1 VSGVEGL
8 PWLRD
13 VAAWSLVHALWQGAA
28 LALLHAGVR
37 ALVRSPAARHG
48 AGMGLVLAAAGAPLA
63 TGAWLAWRAGAL
75 AAAPAGMVASG
86 PGVGWLPGGVA
97 AAGSA
102 LLAWLPLAWAAGV
115 VLLGLRAAGGWRLA
129 GRLAAGAAPAP
140 AGWQPRLERLRDRLG
155 IRAPVRLA
163 LSARVAVPV
172 LVGWR
177 RPSILLPA
185 AALASHPPEE
195 LELLI
200 AHELAHLRRRD
211 PAANLAQTAAGIL
224 LFFHPAACWMGARI
238 RADREA
244 ACDDMVVALCRHRA
258 LYARA
263 LARAEMLRGGSAAA
277 ALAATGDRVVDRLRR
292 LAAEPAP
299 RPAPRRLAAAAAPL
313 AAAALLAA
321 AGYGA
326 LPPSAGAL
334 AASRPLPRMEVHA
347 SDPAGAFRLS
357 VARGRVVAAAIG
369 DVPLPPERILQA
381 RDSVRFLGPA
391 GEPVLAVHLTRD
403 GIRWHPRPAP
413 GPGYHPP
420 RP

>member
-1 VSGVEGL
+1 VSGVEGV

-13 VAAWSLVHALWQGAA
+13 LAAWSLVHALWQGAA
-28 LALLHAGVR
+28 LALLHAGFR

-48 AGMGLVLAAAGAPLA
+48 AGMGLLLAAAGAPLA
-63 TGAWLAWRAGAL
+63 TGAWLAGRAGAL

-86 PGVGWLPGGVA
+86 PGTGWLPAEVP

-115 VLLGLRAAGGWRLA
+115 VLLALRAAGGWRLA
-129 GRLAAGAAPAP
+129 GRLAADAAPAP
-140 AGWQPRLERLRDRLG
+140 AGWQPRLERLRARLG

-163 LSARVAVPV
+163 LSPRVAVPV

-185 AALASHPPEE
+185 ASLASHPPEE

-224 LFFHPAACWMGARI
+224 LFFHPAARWMAARI

-244 ACDDMVVALCRHRA
+244 ACDDVVVALGRHRA

-263 LARAEMLRGGSAAA
+263 LARAEMLRGGAAAA

-299 RPAPRRLAAAAAPL
+299 RLAAPRRLAAAAAPL

-321 AGYGA
+321 AGCGA

-381 RDSVRFLGPA
+381 RDSVRFLDPA
-391 GEPVLAVHLTRD
+391 GEPILAVHLTRD

-413 GPGYHPP
+413 GHPTP
-420 RP
+420 